1 MLIQDDFPNLA
12 NHTIKSKQP
21 KTHKMHNQFALSN
34 EQLLEIAKDLKH
46 KIQTGLQNDG
56 TEIKCLPTYIHPKKD
71 GISGEATVFDL
82 GGTNFRAAVVSVGN
96 ETKIT
101 GMAEK
106 NITEM
111 KIEGFT
117 ESDLYNSEAE
127 VINQLDLPADSPIG
141 YCFSYPAKPML
152 NGDAELILWTKGVN
166 IPNMAGK
173 PIGAPMVEYLN
184 KTLNA
189 GFNGKIAVVNDT
201 ITSLF
206 AGLANPGY
214 DAYVGLI
221 VGTGTNMATF
231 FPSSYIPKIEGMEGW
246 SGETP
251 VNLESGN
258 FDPPHLTSYDVD
270 VDVNSD
276 NKGFQRFEKAISG
289 MYLGR
294 IFRAVYPND
303 GLDVNLDA
311 AGLSKMMNNPDQF
324 KTEYVET
331 AFQIYERSAKL
342 VAASIAGLVM
352 NLNSAYPS
360 VKKIQVLAEGSLFWS
375 KVKTNNAK
383 YADIVNTT
391 LKELLT
397 ESGLGDKEVQLSRIE
412 NANLIGA
419 AMSVLS

>member
-1 MLIQDDFPNLA
+1 MSNP
-12 NHTIKSKQP
+12 
-21 KTHKMHNQFALSN
+21 FALSN
-34 EQLLEIAKDLKH
+34 KQLLDIANDLKT
-46 KIQTGLQNDG
+46 KIETGLSADG

-71 GISGEATVFDL
+71 GIKGDAVVFDL
-82 GGTNFRAAVVSVGN
+82 GGTNFRAAVVSVGA

-101 GMAEK
+101 GIAEK

-111 KIEGFT
+111 KVEGFT
-117 ESDLYNSEAE
+117 ENDLYNSEAE
-127 VINQLDLPADSPIG
+127 VIQQLDLPENAPIG
-141 YCFSYPAKPML
+141 YCFSYPARPML
-152 NGDAELILWTKGVN
+152 NGDAELIVWTKGVN
-166 IPNMAGK
+166 IPNMEGK
-173 PIGAPMVEYLN
+173 AIGAPMVEYLN
-184 KTLNA
+184 NTLQA
-189 GFNGKIAVVNDT
+189 GFSGKIAVVNDT

-221 VGTGTNMATF
+221 VGTGTNMASF
-231 FPSSYIPKIEGMEGW
+231 FPSNYIPKIEGMEGW

-258 FDPPHLTSYDVD
+258 FDPPHLTAYDVD
-270 VDVNSD
+270 VDKNSD

-311 AGLSKMMNNPDQF
+311 ASLSKMMNNPEQF
-324 KTEYVET
+324 KPAYVET

-342 VAASIAGLVM
+342 VAASIAGLVY
-352 NLNSAYPS
+352 NLHAANPAI
-360 VKKIQVLAEGSLFWS
+360 KKVQVLSEGSLFWS

-383 YADIVNTT
+383 YVDIVNAT
-391 LKELLT
+391 LKELLA
-397 ESGLGDKEVQLSRIE
+397 ESGLGQVEVTLSRIE

>member
-1 MLIQDDFPNLA
+1 MNNP
-12 NHTIKSKQP
+12 
-21 KTHKMHNQFALSN
+21 FALSN
-34 EQLLEIAKDLKH
+34 SQLLEIANDLKS
-46 KIQTGLQNDG
+46 KIETGLQEDG

-71 GISGEATVFDL
+71 GITGEATVFDL
-82 GGTNFRAAVVSVGN
+82 GGTNFRAAVVSVGE

-101 GMAEK
+101 GLAEK
-106 NITEM
+106 DITEM
-111 KIEGFT
+111 KTAGFT
-117 ESDLYNSEAE
+117 ETDLYNSEAE
-127 VINQLDLPADSPIG
+127 AIVQLKLPANSPIG

-152 NGDAELILWTKGVN
+152 NGDAELIVWTKGVN
-166 IPNMAGK
+166 IAGMAGK
-173 PIGAPMVEYLN
+173 PIGAPMVEFLN
-184 KTLNA
+184 ETMNA

-231 FPSSYIPKIEGMEGW
+231 FPSTYIPKIEGMEGW

-258 FDPPHLTSYDVD
+258 FNPPNLTKFDEEVD
-270 VDVNSD
+270 NYSD
-276 NKGFQRFEKAISG
+276 NKGNQRFEKAISG

-294 IFRAVYPND
+294 IFRAVYPHD

-311 AGLSKMMNNPDQF
+311 AGLSKMMNNPDQY
-324 KTEYVET
+324 KLEYVET
-331 AFQIYERSAKL
+331 AFQIYQRSAKL
-342 VAASIAGLVM
+342 VAASIAGLVL

-375 KVKTNNAK
+375 KVKAHDAK
-383 YADIVNTT
+383 YVDMVNAS
-391 LKELLT
+391 LKELLA
-397 ESGLGDKEVQLSRIE
+397 ESGLTDTVVDISRIE

>member
-1 MLIQDDFPNLA
+1 MY
-12 NHTIKSKQP
+12 
-21 KTHKMHNQFALSN
+21 NQFALN
-34 EQLLEIAKDLKH
+34 NQQLLEIAKNLKQ

-82 GGTNFRAAVVSVGN
+82 GGTNFRAAVVSVGT

-127 VINQLDLPADSPIG
+127 VINQLDLPENSPIG

-152 NGDAELILWTKGVN
+152 NGDAELIIWTKGVN

-375 KVKTNNAK
+375 KVKTHNAK
-383 YADIVNTT
+383 YADIVNAT
-391 LKELLT
+391 LKELLA

>member
-1 MLIQDDFPNLA
+1 MN
-12 NHTIKSKQP
+12 
-21 KTHKMHNQFALSN
+21 NQFALSN
-34 EQLLEIAKDLKH
+34 QQLIDIAKDLRS
-46 KIQTGLQNDG
+46 KIQVGLQADG
-56 TEIKCLPTYIHPKKD
+56 TEIKCLPTFIHPKKD

-82 GGTNFRAAVVSVGN
+82 GGTNFRAAVVSVGK

-127 VINQLDLPADSPIG
+127 VINQLELPANSPIG

-152 NGDAELILWTKGVN
+152 NGDAELIIWTKGVN

-173 PIGAPMVEYLN
+173 PIGAPMVKYLN
-184 KTLNA
+184 ETLNA

-206 AGLANPGY
+206 AGLTNPGY

-231 FPSSYIPKIEGMEGW
+231 FPSSYIPKIDGMEGW

-258 FDPPHLTSYDVD
+258 FDPPHLTAYDVD
-270 VDVNSD
+270 VDINSD

-324 KTEYVET
+324 KAEYVET

-352 NLNSAYPS
+352 NLNAAYPS
-360 VKKIQVLAEGSLFWS
+360 MKKIQVLAEGSLFWS

-383 YADIVNTT
+383 YADIVNAT
-391 LKELLT
+391 LKEVLS
-397 ESGLGDKEVQLSRIE
+397 ESGLGDKEVHLSRIE

>member
-1 MLIQDDFPNLA
+1 MSNP
-12 NHTIKSKQP
+12 
-21 KTHKMHNQFALSN
+21 FALSTN
-34 EQLLEIAKDLKH
+34 QLLDIANDLKA
-46 KIQTGLQNDG
+46 KIETGLQKDG

-71 GISGEATVFDL
+71 GIEGEAVVFDL
-82 GGTNFRAAVVSVGN
+82 GGTNFRAAVVSVGQ

-117 ESDLYNSEAE
+117 EADLYNSEAE
-127 VINQLDLPADSPIG
+127 VINQLDLPANSPIG

-152 NGDAELILWTKGVN
+152 NGDAELIVWTKGVN
-166 IPNMAGK
+166 IPNMEGK
-173 PIGAPMVEYLN
+173 AIGAPMVEYLN

-231 FPSSYIPKIEGMEGW
+231 FPSNYIPKIEGMEGW

-258 FDPPHLTSYDVD
+258 FDPPHLTAYDVD

-324 KTEYVET
+324 KAEYVET

-342 VAASIAGLVM
+342 VAASIAGLVL

-375 KVKTNNAK
+375 KVKTHNAK
-383 YADIVNTT
+383 YVDIVNAT
-391 LKELLT
+391 LIELLA
-397 ESGLGDKEVQLSRIE
+397 ESGLGDNEVQLSRIE

>member
-1 MLIQDDFPNLA
+1 MINP
-12 NHTIKSKQP
+12 
-21 KTHKMHNQFALSN
+21 FALSN
-34 EQLLEIAKDLKH
+34 RQLLEIANDLKT
-46 KIQTGLQNDG
+46 KIETGLKKDG

-71 GISGEATVFDL
+71 GIKGDAVVFDL
-82 GGTNFRAAVVSVGN
+82 GGTNFRAAVVSVGQ

-127 VINQLDLPADSPIG
+127 VINQLELPANSPIG

-152 NGDAELILWTKGVN
+152 NGDAELIVWTKGVN

-173 PIGAPMVEYLN
+173 PIGAPMVNYLN
-184 KTLNA
+184 ETLNA
-189 GFNGKIAVVNDT
+189 GFNCKIAVVNDT

-214 DAYVGLI
+214 DAYIGLI

-231 FPSSYIPKIEGMEGW
+231 FPSNYIPKIEGMEGW

-258 FDPPHLTSYDVD
+258 FDPPHLTAYDVE
-270 VDVNSD
+270 VDANSD

-294 IFRAVYPND
+294 TFRAVYPND

-324 KTEYVET
+324 KPEYVET
-331 AFQIYERSAKL
+331 AFRIYERSAKL
-342 VAASIAGLVM
+342 VAASIAGLIL

-360 VKKIQVLAEGSLFWS
+360 VKQIQVLAEGSLFWS
-375 KVKTNNAK
+375 KVKAHNTK
-383 YADIVNTT
+383 YVDVVNTS
-391 LKELLT
+391 LKELLA
-397 ESGLGDKEVQLSRIE
+397 ESGLSGTLVDISRIE

>member
-1 MLIQDDFPNLA
+1 MY
-12 NHTIKSKQP
+12 
-21 KTHKMHNQFALSN
+21 NQFALN
-34 EQLLEIAKDLKH
+34 NQQLLEIAIDLKQ

-82 GGTNFRAAVVSVGN
+82 GGTNFRAAVVSVGK

-127 VINQLDLPADSPIG
+127 VINQLDLPKNSPIG

-152 NGDAELILWTKGVN
+152 NGDAELIIWTKGVN

-311 AGLSKMMNNPDQF
+311 AGLSRIMNNPDQF

-375 KVKTNNAK
+375 KVKTHNAK
-383 YADIVNTT
+383 YADMVNTT
-391 LKELLT
+391 LKELLA